1 MTSRRQGFTLAEIV
15 VSLVIAGIIGAS
27 FTKLLV
33 SQNRYFD
40 HETNLRSARS
50 IARSATNLMIA
61 DLRMVQD
68 SGGVD
73 SVTADGKLI
82 RILVPY
88 RFGLVC
94 GTNGNTTTVSMLPT
108 DSGTVALS
116 VYRGFAWRD
125 SATGR
130 YHYISPA
137 NPTTS
142 DRPAATANAALCTGN
157 GAGQAQI
164 QTVSVNG
171 RTGDLLDLSNQAPS
185 GARVATPVFLWQH
198 ITYSFRTSGIYPNR
212 LALWRDVEGGRNE
225 ELMAPFDTSARFMF
239 YADGDD
245 AARVVPPAVSAIRG
259 VDLVLSALSPRGMS
273 NDSTRLQSRVVT
285 SVFFKNVR
293 RF

>member
-1 MTSRRQGFTLAEIV
+1 MTSRRPGFTLAEIV
-15 VSLVIAGIIGAS
+15 VALVISAIIGAS
-27 FTKLLV
+27 LTRLLV
-33 SQNRYFD
+33 NQNRYFD
-40 HETNLRSARS
+40 HQTNLRTARS
-50 IARSATNLMIA
+50 IARSATNILLG

-94 GTNGNTTTVSMLPT
+94 GTNGNNTTVSMLPT
-108 DSGTVALS
+108 DSAAVALA

-125 SATGR
+125 STSGR
-130 YHYISPA
+130 YNYIYPN

-142 DRPAATANAALCTGN
+142 DRPSVTGNGPTCTGN
-157 GAGQAQI
+157 GGGQAQLR
-164 QTVSVNG
+164 TVSMNG
-171 RTGDLLDLSNQAPS
+171 RTGSLLDVSNSGGS
-185 GARVATPVFLWQH
+185 GARVAVPVFFFQR
-198 ITYSFRTSGIYPNR
+198 ITYSFRASGIYPNQM
-212 LALWRDVEGGRNE
+212 ALWRNVENGRNE

-245 AARVVPPAVSAIRG
+245 ASRIAPPDKSQIRG
-259 VDLVLSALSPRGMS
+259 LDLVLSALSPRGTS
-273 NDSTRLQSRVVT
+273 ADSSRLQSRVVT

>member
-1 MTSRRQGFTLAEIV
+1 MMSRRQGFTLAEIV

-27 FTKLLV
+27 FTKLLI

-40 HETNLRSARS
+40 HETNLRTARS
-50 IARSATNLMIA
+50 IARSATNIMLA

-94 GTNGNTTTVSMLPT
+94 GTTGNVTTVSMLPT
-108 DSGTVALS
+108 DSGTIAVS

-130 YHYISPA
+130 YNYVSPG

-142 DRPAATANAALCTGN
+142 DIPVATGNPAMCTGN
-157 GAGQAQI
+157 GAGQAQLR
-164 QTVSVNG
+164 TVSVNG
-171 RTGDLLDLSNQAPS
+171 RTGELLDLPFQSPS
-185 GARVATPVFLWQH
+185 GAKATTPVFFWQR
-198 ITYSFRTSGIYPNR
+198 ITYSFRASGIYPNR
-212 LALWRDVEGGRNE
+212 LALWRNVEGGRNE

-245 AARVVPPAVSAIRG
+245 LARIAPPPLSDIRG
-259 VDLVLSALSPRGMS
+259 VDLVLSALSPRGTS
-273 NDSTRLQSRVVT
+273 GDSTRLQSRVVT